1 MINGIDRIDKL
12 RVKNSKNLS
21 SIDREQLF
29 NRGIITTANAQFFSA
44 FADNALF
51 FALLELLQSSHYG
64 RESSYIL
71 QGSFLLFYIALAPLV
86 GFLADNIAKSKI
98 LLWGNGLKI
107 VGVLLLFI
115 DASPFLSYAFVG
127 LGAAIYSPA
136 KFGILSEFVTEKL
149 LIKANGLIEGST
161 IIAILS
167 GAALGGFLAEN
178 NPLYAILLTLAAYLL
193 ATLFNFL
200 IPTIVV
206 EERAPFKLRV
216 IWHLFTT
223 TLKTLF
229 QDHRARFAIMGT
241 SLFWAGV
248 ATLKLLLN
256 DWVRERLGAGTE
268 VVAQLSVVVGIGVII
283 GTLFAALFIRSGNL
297 FISLF
302 SGILMA
308 GLILLFLLQE
318 SYYLTIFILLLI
330 GACGGAFLIPLN
342 ALLQTR
348 GSLFKSVGSAIA
360 IQNLCENSV
369 MLLMI
374 GLFGALAS
382 FSLISIQWL
391 MALFAL
397 LFLLSVMMLFVEA
410 RRYRI
415 FARQ

>member
-1 MINGIDRIDKL
+1 MSRGKAVTKILSTDRS
-12 RVKNSKNLS
+12 R
-21 SIDREQLF
+21 LF
-29 NRGIITTANAQFFSA
+29 NLGIISTANAQFFSA
-44 FADNALF
+44 FADNVLF
-51 FALLELLQSSHYG
+51 FALLELLQKESYG
-64 RESSYIL
+64 RESTYIL
-71 QGSFLLFYIALAPLV
+71 QGSFLLFYIILAPIV

-98 LLWGNGLKI
+98 LMWGNGLKI
-107 VGVLLLFI
+107 IGVLLLFI
-115 DASPFLSYAFVG
+115 GATPFLSYAFVG

-136 KFGILSEFVTEKL
+136 KFGILSEFVEEKL

-178 NPLYAILLTLAAYLL
+178 SPFYAIFVTLAAYLL
-193 ATLFNFL
+193 ATLFNLL
-200 IPTIVV
+200 IPTIAVKK
-206 EERAPFKLRV
+206 RASFKPHI
-216 IWHLFTT
+216 IWNLFTS

-229 QDHRARFAIMGT
+229 NDHRARFAIMGT

-268 VVAQLSVVVGIGVII
+268 VVSQLSVVVGIGVII

-297 FISLF
+297 FVSLF

-308 GLILLFLLQE
+308 GLIFLFLLQE
-318 SYYLTIFILLLI
+318 SYLLTLLLLLLI

-348 GSLFKSVGSAIA
+348 GSLFQSIGSAIA
-360 IQNLCENSV
+360 IQNLCENSM

-374 GLFGALAS
+374 ALFGTLAS

-397 LFLLSVMMLFVEA
+397 LFLLSVMMLFFEA

>member
-1 MINGIDRIDKL
+1 MTNSTNSIN
-12 RVKNSKNLS
+12 NSNAAPPLKQE
-21 SIDREQLF
+21 RLF

-51 FALLELLQSSHYG
+51 FALLELLQHSHYG

-71 QGSFLLFYIALAPLV
+71 QGSFLLFYIALAPIV

-98 LLWGNGLKI
+98 LMWGNGLKI

-115 DASPFLSYAFVG
+115 GASPFLSYAFVG

-136 KFGILSEFVTEKL
+136 KFGILSQFVTEKL

-167 GAALGGFLAEN
+167 GAALGGFLAEKA
-178 NPLYAILLTLAAYLL
+178 PYYAIFLTLTAYLL
-193 ATLFNFL
+193 ATLFNLL
-200 IPTIVV
+200 IPTIHVKN
-206 EERAPFKLRV
+206 RKSLSPPL
-216 IWHLFTT
+216 IWHIFIT
-223 TLKTLF
+223 TLKILF
-229 QDHRARFAIMGT
+229 KDHRARFAIMGT
-241 SLFWAGV
+241 ALFWAGV

-256 DWVRERLGAGTE
+256 DWVRERLGGGTE
-268 VVAQLSVVVGIGVII
+268 MVSQLSVIVGIGVII
-283 GTLFAALFIRSGNL
+283 GTLFAALFIRSGTL
-297 FISLF
+297 FISLL
-302 SGILMA
+302 SGIFMA
-308 GLILLFLLQE
+308 LLIFLFLLQE
-318 SYYLTIFILLLI
+318 SYLFTIILLLLI

-382 FSLISIQWL
+382 FSLISIQGL